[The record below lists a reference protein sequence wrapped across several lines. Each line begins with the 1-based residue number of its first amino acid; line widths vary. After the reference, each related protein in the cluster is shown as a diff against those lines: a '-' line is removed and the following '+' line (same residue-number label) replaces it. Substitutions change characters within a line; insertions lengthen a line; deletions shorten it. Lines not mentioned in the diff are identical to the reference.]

1 MADVTVDSLEIEIEA
16 SSEKAVEKLNALTN
30 ALKSLQAAT
39 KGKFGDI
46 QRQIQGLGE
55 TAGETTAVNKTRK
68 RKQVLDR
75 AVEPAR
81 QAGHSG
87 VDADKISGQ
96 IDTLNGKI
104 DTAKVKI
111 AELKQNIKLLG
122 FAHDKVKGASAI
134 EEQNRQLSEQQA
146 ILDGLIQKRERLSKL
161 LLSGEAKST
170 KQEKTADPWA
180 ELKENM
186 KGSTLGEIVGDTA
199 TIDEAVSR
207 MVELGDQASI
217 LQVKMEGLREKLT
230 GAFEKGNQTQIANY
244 TSQIQKLQ
252 SQIAELKDT
261 TSQAVE
267 PETEMV
273 ESETSLQKKLSILQ
287 KIRET
292 IEGISANGSIGKSLG
307 SVEGLK
313 GILGKDLSLQSLIP
327 KGAASGVSAL
337 GGAFGGLRDKMLGVA
352 AAHPILAAALVGVT
366 IAAKTVG
373 KGMKSL
379 AQSAA
384 SAAKKGFELLAAG
397 AKKLTSAL
405 INLVAS
411 GIGKAVSG
419 LKSLGKSI
427 IKNVTGPFTKSAE
440 KISKWKQMLGN
451 ALFYS
456 TVFRAMSLLS
466 DGIKTGM
473 DNLYQYSKMVGTQFA
488 PAMNQLA
495 TSALYLKNSIGAM
508 AAPLIQAL
516 APAIDFLIDK
526 FVALINVIGKAFA
539 VLTGKSVYIQAKKH
553 AVEYGEAANKA
564 SKATKD
570 FLLGI
575 DELNVLNDSA
585 GGGGGAAT
593 DFGSMFEEV
602 EVPTDQFDWVK
613 QIREAIENGEWRSVG
628 ELVAEKLN
636 EVVDS
641 WDSYAWG
648 AKLGGLLNNG
658 LNVAYGFL
666 TGFDFSALGGKIADG
681 LNGIF
686 DEVDFDLLGRT
697 FAAKWTAL
705 FDFIYGFATT
715 LKWHEIGLD
724 ISQAINGFLDELNP
738 SKAAGALSAF
748 VTGLFDML
756 NTAIAE
762 TNWDVLGEK
771 LGQFISEVDWQG
783 AIYGGLSIITNGLDA
798 LKAGIDGFLGR
809 WNWQETAKQIY
820 TSINDAWNDVDWPG
834 LGKTLGDMVITALK
848 FAVDTISGIDWPQ
861 IGRDIGNFLIN
872 IDWVEVFGG
881 LTDMIAAGITAAVG
895 ALGGLIDTISPKMKD
910 IATGIAQKVNEFFDK
925 IDWAETG
932 RVLSNGIEAA
942 LDFMIT
948 FMQKVDWD
956 SIGRHIAEFLENIEW
971 DTLLTKWGQLLGEF
985 MTAKMKLID
994 VSGIL
999 DVGANIVK
1007 GLWDGIW
1014 AEFEAGGGITGWI
1027 KREIFDKFMGAIKS
1041 LFGIH
1046 SPSTVMRDEVGANIV
1061 AGLLEGIKG
1070 AWDSIV
1076 QFFQGAFGP
1085 IADAI
1090 GKAWDWIN
1098 GDTELKLVEMSTIA
1112 NDTVSGMKTG
1122 MDKTMGEIVGAVEQA
1137 WKDTST
1143 NTNTEWSNI
1152 TRDLNT
1158 TWGGINTDA
1167 GVQFDNVKT
1176 AITTAWDNARKDTF
1190 GAFEDMK
1197 TDIHEKTGEI
1207 QTQATTDFKGVADNI
1222 RSPIDDVV
1230 KDAKSWGEDICK
1242 NLSDGMKG
1250 IGKGLVAG
1258 AATGLAESIRAR
1270 IHFSE
1275 PDVGPLSDFHTYMP
1289 DMLDLMSRGIKD
1301 NSYKAVSAANELAGR
1316 MSEALGNIEPVEPR
1330 FSSIPTPQYSA
1341 VSANAQANSG
1351 SLPSYTAN
1359 DSGGGD
1365 NSDVIAVLNAGFQAL
1380 IEAVNN
1386 QEHGVYLDG
1395 KQLMQ
1400 SVERSQRQRGA
1411 NIMGGGVLG

>member
-1 MADVTVDSLEIEIEA
+1 MADVTVDSLQIEIEA
-16 SSEKAVEKLNALTN
+16 SSEKAVEKLNALTS

-39 KGKFGDI
+39 KGRFGDI
-46 QRQIQGLGE
+46 QRQIQGLGDSAE
-55 TAGETTAVNKTRK
+55 VSPAVARTRK
-68 RKQVLDR
+68 KRAALDR
-75 AVEPAR
+75 ATGRSKTNGALDNTPDLEAL
-81 QAGHSG
+81 QAEYRKVGEAFDAALSKFEQLKASEREIHKTRFLYDDEAKEINKAAQE
-87 VDADKISGQ
+87 VD
-96 IDTLNGKI
+96 
-104 DTAKVKI
+104 
-111 AELKQNIKLLG
+111 
-122 FAHDKVKGASAI
+122 
-134 EEQNRQLSEQQA
+134 
-146 ILDGLIQKRERLSKL
+146 RLSDKYHEL
-161 LLSGEAKST
+161 RKQIEAANAARTTPET
-170 KQEKTADPWA
+170 KTQTADPWA
-180 ELKENM
+180 EIKEKM
-186 KGSTLGEIVGDTA
+186 KDSTLGEIIGDAA

-261 TSQAVE
+261 ASQAVE

-273 ESETSLQKKLSILQ
+273 ESETSLQKKLGVLQ

-313 GILGKDLSLQSLIP
+313 GILGKDLSMQSLIP
-327 KGAASGVSAL
+327 KGAASGVNAL

-366 IAAKTVG
+366 IATKTVG

-384 SAAKKGFELLAAG
+384 SAARKGFELLAAG
-397 AKKLTSAL
+397 VKKLTSAL
-405 INLVAS
+405 INLVTS
-411 GIGKAVSG
+411 GIGKAISG

-440 KISKWKQMLGN
+440 KISKWKQMLSS

-456 TVFRAMSLLS
+456 TVFRGMSIISNGLKE
-466 DGIKTGM
+466 GAT
-473 DNLYQYSKMVGTQFA
+473 NLYEYSRLVGTEFA
-488 PAMNQLA
+488 PAMNSLA
-495 TSALYLKNSIGAM
+495 TSALYLKNSLGAM
-508 AAPLIQAL
+508 AAPLVQAL

-539 VLTGKSVYIQAKKH
+539 VLTGKSVYTQAKKH

-636 EVVDS
+636 EVVES
-641 WDSYAWG
+641 WDSYSWG
-648 AKLGGLLNNG
+648 QKLGSLINNG

-666 TGFDFSALGGKIADG
+666 TKFDFEKLGSKVADG

-686 DEVDFDLLGRT
+686 DTVDWDLLGRT
-697 FAAKWTAL
+697 FAAKWNAL

-724 ISQAINGFLDELNP
+724 IAKAINGFLDELDAVQAAEAV
-738 SKAAGALSAF
+738 SKF
-748 VTGLFDML
+748 VVGIFDTIS
-756 NTAIAE
+756 TAITE
-762 TNWDVLGEK
+762 TKWDVLGTK
-771 LGQFISEVDWQG
+771 LADFINKVDWYG
-783 AIYGGLSIITNGLDA
+783 AIYGGLNIITKGLAA
-798 LKAGIDGFLGR
+798 LKKAIDSFLVNWK
-809 WNWQETAKQIY
+809 WNETAKQIY
-820 TSINDAWNDVDWPG
+820 TAINNAWKDVDWPG

-848 FAVDTISGIDWPQ
+848 FAVDVISNIDWPK

-872 IDWVEVFGG
+872 IDWVKVFGG
-881 LTDMIAAGITAAVG
+881 LTDVIAAGITAAVG
-895 ALGGLIDTISPKMKD
+895 ALGGLIDTIAPKMKE
-910 IATGIAQKVNEFFDK
+910 IASGIAKKVNEFFDK

-932 RVLSNGIEAA
+932 QVLSKGIESA
-942 LDFMIT
+942 LDFMIE

-956 SIGRHIAEFLENIEW
+956 SIGRHIAEFLENIDW

-1007 GLWDGIW
+1007 GLWDGMLAKW
-1014 AEFEAGGGITGWI
+1014 EAGGGVFGWI
-1027 KREIFDKFMGAIKS
+1027 QRNIFGALLNWI
-1041 LFGIH
+1041 LDFFGIH
-1046 SPSTVMRDEVGANIV
+1046 SPSKVFSDIGVNLIEGLRD
-1061 AGLLEGIKG
+1061 GIESV
-1070 AWDSIV
+1070 WDSIV
-1076 QFFQGAFGP
+1076 QFFQSAFGP

-1122 MDKTMGEIVGAVEQA
+1122 MDKTMGEIVGTVEQA
-1137 WKDTST
+1137 WKDTNT

-1152 TRDLNT
+1152 TRDLNNSLD
-1158 TWGGINTDA
+1158 GINTD
-1167 GVQFDNVKT
+1167 VNTQFDTVKT

-1242 NLSDGMKG
+1242 NLSDGMEG

-1258 AATGLAESIRAR
+1258 AATGLAQSIRDR
-1270 IHFSE
+1270 LHFSE

-1301 NSYKAVSAANELAGR
+1301 NTYKAVGAANELAGK
-1316 MSEALGNIEPVEPR
+1316 MSQALGNIGPVEPK
-1330 FSSIPTPQYSA
+1330 FSSLPTLQLSGSYS
-1341 VSANAQANSG
+1341 NAQAGGNSI
-1351 SLPSYTAN
+1351 SSYSPPSAQGN
-1359 DSGGGD
+1359 D
-1365 NSDVIAVLNAGFQAL
+1365 NSDVIAALNAGFQAL
-1380 IEAVNN
+1380 IETINS
-1386 QEHGVYLDG
+1386 QDYGTHLDG
-1395 KQLMQ
+1395 RTLMQ
-1400 SVERSQRQRGA
+1400 SVERAQRQRGA
-1411 NIMGGGVLG
+1411 NIMGGGILG